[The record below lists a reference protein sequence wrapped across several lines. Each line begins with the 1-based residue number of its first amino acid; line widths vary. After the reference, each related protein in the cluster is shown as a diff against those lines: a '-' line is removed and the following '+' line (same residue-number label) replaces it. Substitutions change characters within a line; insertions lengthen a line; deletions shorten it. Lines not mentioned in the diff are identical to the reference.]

1 MKNRIGIMMGVIVA
15 ASLSAMAMTMQELLS
30 EKPSPVGQVLSP
42 WQKGDLDIHFIHTGT
57 GENTFYIFPDG
68 TTMLLDCGD
77 WYDSESVARQP
88 SAERLGGEWTARYIS
103 RVIPQGRTHIDYL
116 LVSHWHSDHTGLA
129 AYSKT
134 RDDGYVASGI
144 SAVAEQFTFG
154 TFYDHQYPTTNR
166 AGSAEM
172 AALRHVQ
179 SFLAS
184 SRAAGMVRGEFRVG
198 ALNQIAQLTPEGA
211 ADTSFF
217 VRNVCADMKLW
228 TGSGEDCEDL
238 FAVHKQ
244 KGGAKLNENSC
255 SSALLIGYGP
265 FRFFTGGDVN
275 GRMLDADGNSYLY
288 DEKIG
293 QVVGRVTIA
302 KANHHASPDSMSAAF
317 VNALGARNYLVNVW
331 HPVHINDTTM
341 SRMASGGAERVYAT
355 YIPPE
360 DEALIASAAWR
371 TVLDPRGG
379 HVVIRVT
386 DGGKRYNILRL
397 SAENE
402 SMVVTACDRY
412 SVSR

>member
-1 MKNRIGIMMGVIVA
+1 MNEMFK
-15 ASLSAMAMTMQELLS
+15 
-30 EKPSPVGQVLSP
+30 QVFERDFTYVEAFRRVVR
-42 WQKGDLDIHFIHTGT
+42 K
-57 GENTFYIFPDG
+57 FPDKDAMIDPATDRVWTYRQLNEEACRFANALAAVG
-68 TTMLLDCGD
+68 VGKEDLVTYQLPNCPEFVFSYLAPQKIGAVTSPANPGFAPG
-77 WYDSESVARQP
+77 ESVVCLN
-88 SAERLGGEWTARYIS
+88 S
-103 RVIPQGRTHIDYL
+103 
-116 LVSHWHSDHTGLA
+116 
-129 AYSKT
+129 SKPK
-134 RDDGYVASGI
+134 I
-144 SAVAEQFTFG
+144 
-154 TFYDHQYPTTNR
+154 
-166 AGSAEM
+166 
-172 AALRHVQ
+172 
-179 SFLAS
+179 
-184 SRAAGMVRGEFRVG
+184 
-198 ALNQIAQLTPEGA
+198 
-211 ADTSFF
+211 
-217 VRNVCADMKLW
+217 
-228 TGSGEDCEDL
+228 
-238 FAVHKQ
+238 
-244 KGGAKLNENSC
+244 
-255 SSALLIGYGP
+255 
-265 FRFFTGGDVN
+265 
-275 GRMLDADGNSYLY
+275 YLY